1 MPCKWIDLFFTVKF
15 CSQGVWGVCFLTQYP
30 SILLLHS
37 TAPSPL
43 GIFIPSSEMPFFC
56 LNDSTF
62 FSFYLAQKENFF
74 SPFPSVFGGLS
85 DTLHSF
91 SLSLFFFFWFLVTM
105 LSAHLKNKCIIKIIQ
120 NKCMLENNNGFDPWV
135 GKIPWRREW
144 LPPPVFLPGEF
155 HGQRSLMGYCPWG
168 CKETDMT
175 ERLTLKIIKG

>member
-1 MPCKWIDLFFTVKF
+1 MDWFI
-15 CSQGVWGVCFLTQYP
+15 
-30 SILLLHS
+30 LHS
-37 TAPSPL
+37 EVLFTGSLRSMLFHPIPFYSATALDSPQL
-43 GIFIPSSEMPFFC
+43 TAGKIFIPSSEMPFFC

-74 SPFPSVFGGLS
+74 FSLFLLFLVACLIHCV
-85 DTLHSF
+85 L
-91 SLSLFFFFWFLVTM
+91 SLSLSFFFFCFLVTM

-144 LPPPVFLPGEF
+144 LPTPVFLPEEF

-168 CKETDMT
+168 CKETDTT